1 VLPIINAIWIGKVLG
16 PVHAACLRSF
26 IRHGHRVVLHVF
38 DRPTDVPEGVE
49 FFDATRLMQ
58 RSEIVAYKSNG
69 SLALAANIYRYR
81 ILGAG
86 LGLYVDC
93 DVFCLKPFPA
103 DEVVFGKESDDK
115 INNAVL
121 ALPSSHPAVDE
132 LISVSSDPY
141 FIPWWFRPKRQR
153 RLKFRKAF
161 GFPMHISSQPWG
173 TTGPQLLTRVIER
186 HKLEKQALPIDAFYA
201 ASFTHSDLL
210 FEPGL
215 SVSDLVTSRSLGIHL
230 NSHRIKGRQI
240 PAGSPLDEIIR
251 A

>member
-1 VLPIINAIWIGKVLG
+1 MLPTINAIWIGEVLG

-26 IRHGHRVVLHVF
+26 MRHGHRVVLHIF
-38 DRPTDVPEGVE
+38 DRPRDAPEGVE

-81 ILGAG
+81 ILRAG

-103 DEVVFGKESDDK
+103 DEIVFGKESDDK

-121 ALPSSHPAVDE
+121 ALPSSHPAVDD
-132 LISVSSDPY
+132 LISASSDPY
-141 FIPWWFRPKRQR
+141 FIPWWVRPKRQR
-153 RLKFRKAF
+153 RLRLRKAF
-161 GFPMHISSQPWG
+161 GFPVPISEQPWG
-173 TTGPQLLTRVIER
+173 TTGPQLLTRVVER
-186 HKLEKQALPIDAFYA
+186 HKLEKQARPIDAFYSN
-201 ASFTHSDLL
+201 SFAHMDLL
-210 FEPGL
+210 FDPGL
-215 SVSDLVTSRSLGIHL
+215 SVSDLVTSRSLGLHL
-230 NSHRIKGRQI
+230 NAHGIKGRHI